1 MAHCTTANQ
10 QSGGIPASPAGDSS
24 TQHRIDIPMTATH
37 QHLIGSIFSLY
48 DEIALAGFRSVE
60 AEVKADGTT
69 VTEVD
74 REASLLVTERLRSAT
89 PLYGIVSEEEAEP
102 YLPQA
107 EWQWVV
113 DPLDGT
119 SSFARGYPVWGLGI
133 GLLRNGRPEEGYFRC
148 PAIGETY
155 VFANGAY
162 QLNGAPIADLVSE
175 PRAHTLNCLVDSGL
189 HEWLPSFGSLAG
201 LKLRGFGSTLHH
213 LISVG
218 MGRSELAITG
228 RCYIWDMAAA
238 LPLLHSRGMML
249 RHADGTAL
257 DFSALTYANGYR
269 LPAPLIVGEPR
280 RVERFL
286 DSIR

>member
-1 MAHCTTANQ
+1 
-10 QSGGIPASPAGDSS
+10 
-24 TQHRIDIPMTATH
+24 MTATH
-37 QHLIGSIFSLY
+37 QELIGSIFSLY

-69 VTEVD
+69 VTKVD
-74 REASLLVTERLRSAT
+74 REASRLVTERLRAAT
-89 PLYGIVSEEEAEP
+89 PRYGIVSEEEAEP

-133 GLLRNGRPEEGYFRC
+133 GLLRGGHPEEGYFRC

-155 VFANGAY
+155 LFANGAY
-162 QLNGAPIADLVSE
+162 LLNGAPIADLVSQ
-175 PRAHTLNCLVDSGL
+175 PRQHTLNCLVDSGL
-189 HEWLPSFGSLAG
+189 HAWLPDFGALAG
-201 LKLRGFGSTLHH
+201 LKLRAFGSTLHH

-228 RCYIWDMAAA
+228 ACYIWDLAAA
-238 LPLLHSRGMML
+238 LPLLRSRGMML
-249 RHADGTAL
+249 RHADGTPL
-257 DFSALTYANGYR
+257 DFSALTLANKYR
-269 LPAPLIVGEPR
+269 LPAPLIVGEPE

-286 DSIR
+286 AAIR

>member
-1 MAHCTTANQ
+1 
-10 QSGGIPASPAGDSS
+10 
-24 TQHRIDIPMTATH
+24 MTATH
-37 QHLIGSIFSLY
+37 SHLIGSIFSSY

-60 AEVKADGTT
+60 AEAKADGTT

-74 REASLLVTERLRSAT
+74 REASLRVTERLRSET
-89 PLYGIVSEEEAEP
+89 PQYGIVSEEEAEP
-102 YLPQA
+102 YLPEA

-133 GLLRNGRPEEGYFRC
+133 GLLRNGQPQEGYFRA

-155 VFANGAY
+155 VFADGAY
-162 QLNGAPIADLVSE
+162 LLNGVPIADLISNSRE
-175 PRAHTLNCLVDSGL
+175 HTFNCLVDSGL
-189 HEWLPSFGSLAG
+189 HEWLPSFKSLSG

-228 RCYIWDMAAA
+228 RCYIWDLAAA
-238 LPLLHSRGMML
+238 LPLLDSRGMVL
-249 RHADGTAL
+249 RHPDGTSL
-257 DFSALTYANGYR
+257 DLSALTPANKYR
-269 LPAPLIVGEPR
+269 IPAPLIVGEAE

-286 DSIR
+286 ASIR